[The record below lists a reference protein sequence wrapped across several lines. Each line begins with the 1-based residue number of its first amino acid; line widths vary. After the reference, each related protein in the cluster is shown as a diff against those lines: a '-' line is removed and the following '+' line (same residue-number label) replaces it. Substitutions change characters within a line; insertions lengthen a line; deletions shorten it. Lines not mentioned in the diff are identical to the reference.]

1 MAVTWS
7 PLSIEDRH
15 AIWFALYPINP
26 SAADRQDAAIEAE
39 GDALDGPAT
48 YQAGPTSSTHTYTCK
63 GGRFVI
69 LYSRNAHSVVIKR
82 VRPSASSWRDANGD

>member
-26 SAADRQDAAIEAE
+26 GAADRQDAAIEAE
-39 GDALDGPAT
+39 GDALVGPAT
-48 YQAGPTSSTHTYTCK
+48 YQAGPTPGTHTYTCK

-69 LYSRNAHSVVIKR
+69 LYSRSGRSVEIKR
-82 VRPSASSWRDANGD
+82 VRPSASNWRDDSED